1 MKRLFSIILIC
12 AVMLFSGCG
21 SVQNSEISQSVESS
35 QIFEISQSS
44 ESSHNSESSQSP
56 EDPQSTQSS
65 ENTITPPFFK
75 AVDKETGGVVYM
87 LGTMHVGTEDAV
99 YSDKVYAALDE
110 SDILAVEL
118 DLQALEANTAEL
130 AEAMQIMMLK
140 GSTAAEYIGEDY
152 AEIRDWFV
160 EKGLYNPVYN
170 YYIPAVWSSM
180 MTTRLAEDAGYKSE
194 LGTDRMLLT
203 YAKEH
208 KKEIYEIESAAEQ
221 YQVNANEGKELQIY
235 MLLETV
241 RTDYDVQIQQMNDLY
256 SAWASGDI
264 SALED
269 MLSADEPPE
278 ELAEQYERF
287 YFEMYEN
294 RQQKMADYV
303 IDTLKKGEKA
313 FVAVGALH
321 YVAPPD
327 IIDIVEQAGYTVERL
342 G

>member
-1 MKRLFSIILIC
+1 MKRLFAVVLIC

-21 SVQNSEISQSVESS
+21 R
-35 QIFEISQSS
+35 
-44 ESSHNSESSQSP
+44 
-56 EDPQSTQSS
+56 S
-65 ENTITPPFFK
+65 ENEVTPPFFK

-87 LGTMHVGTEDAV
+87 LGTMHVGTKDAV

-110 SDILAVEL
+110 SDVLAVEL
-118 DLQALEANTAEL
+118 DLQELEANTAEL
-130 AEAMQIMMLK
+130 AGAMQIMMLK
-140 GSTAAEYIGEDY
+140 GCTAAEYIGENY
-152 AEIRDWFV
+152 AEIRDWFI
-160 EKGLYNPVYN
+160 EKGMYNLVYD

-180 MTTRLAEDAGYKSE
+180 ASTMLAEDAGYNTE

-208 KKEIYEIESAAEQ
+208 NKEIYEIESAAEQ
-221 YQVNANEGKELQIY
+221 YQINANEGKELQIY

-241 RTDYDVQIQQMNDLY
+241 RTDYDVQIQQMKDLY

-264 SALED
+264 AALED

-278 ELAEQYERF
+278 ELAEQYEQF

-294 RQQKMADYV
+294 RQQKMANYV
-303 IDTLKKGEKA
+303 IDTLKNGEKA

-321 YVAPPD
+321 YAATPD
-327 IIDIVEQAGYTVERL
+327 IIDYVEQAGYTVEKIN
-342 G
+342 

>member
-1 MKRLFSIILIC
+1 MKRLFAVILIC

-21 SVQNSEISQSVESS
+21 A
-35 QIFEISQSS
+35 
-44 ESSHNSESSQSP
+44 P
-56 EDPQSTQSS
+56 E
-65 ENTITPPFFK
+65 NGVTPPFYK
-75 AVDKETGGVVYM
+75 VSDKETGGVVYM

-110 SDILAVEL
+110 SDVLAVEL
-118 DLQALEANTAEL
+118 DLQELEANTAEL
-130 AEAMQIMMLK
+130 AGAMQIMMLR
-140 GSTAAEYIGEDY
+140 GCTAAEYIGEDY
-152 AEIRDWFV
+152 AEIRDWFI
-160 EKGLYNPVYN
+160 EKGLYNMVYD

-180 MTTRLAEDAGYKSE
+180 TSTKLAEDAGYKSE

-208 KKEIYEIESAAEQ
+208 NKEIYEIESAAEQ
-221 YQVNANEGKELQIY
+221 YQINANEGKELQIY

-241 RTDYDVQIQQMNDLY
+241 RTDYDVQIQQMKDLY

-278 ELAEQYERF
+278 ELVEQYEQF

-294 RQQKMADYV
+294 RQQKMANYV
-303 IDTLKKGEKA
+303 IDTLKNGEKA

-321 YVAPPD
+321 YAATPD
-327 IIDIVEQAGYTVERL
+327 ILDFLEDEGYHAETAY
-342 G
+342 